1 MDHSSYLIST
11 NRSNEGLQI
20 IELIRDP
27 NFKRSTW
34 YKIGDKYS
42 QLHNLRLA
50 LQFSKNIDD
59 TDYQN
64 KFLHGVVKNID
75 FGLVD
80 VIEAGLMG
88 LLFSINLKVC
98 FLIIPN
104 FIENHVGYFLMN
116 FQDYF
121 GYFNH

>member
-1 MDHSSYLIST
+1 MLGD
-11 NRSNEGLQI
+11 SNEA
-20 IELIRDP
+20 E
-27 NFKRSTW
+27 
-34 YKIGDKYS
+34 
-42 QLHNLRLA
+42 NLSSLE
-50 LQFSKNIDD
+50 
-59 TDYQN
+59 
-64 KFLHGVVKNID
+64 HENID

-80 VIEAGLMG
+80 VIKAGLMG

-116 FQDYF
+116 FLDYF